1 MSLKSICVFCGSASG
16 HHPAYADAM
25 AELAQRMAQRQLTL
39 VNGGGSVGLMGV
51 GIDTILAAGG
61 RAIGIIPERLMRRE
75 VGHKTMSELHV
86 VSSMHERKALMS
98 ELSDA
103 YIAAPGGIG
112 TFEELFEVFT
122 WKQIGYHDKPIVLLN
137 TLGYYDGLLRFLEDA
152 VAQGFLQPAT
162 LAMLGVA
169 ATPTEA
175 LDWLAAQAPARTDF
189 AEHRAAT

>member
-1 MSLKSICVFCGSASG
+1 MSLNSICVFCGSASG
-16 HHPAYADAM
+16 RDAAYAQAMSELARLM
-25 AELAQRMAQRQLTL
+25 AERHITL

-51 GIDTILAAGG
+51 GIDNILAHGG

-86 VSSMHERKALMS
+86 VASMHERKAMMS

-137 TLGYYDGLLRFLEDA
+137 TLGYYDGLLRFLDEA
-152 VAQGFLQPAT
+152 VAHGFLQADT

-169 ATPTEA
+169 STPAAA
-175 LDWLAAQAPARTDF
+175 LDWLAQQAPARTDF
-189 AEHRAAT
+189 AENRAAT